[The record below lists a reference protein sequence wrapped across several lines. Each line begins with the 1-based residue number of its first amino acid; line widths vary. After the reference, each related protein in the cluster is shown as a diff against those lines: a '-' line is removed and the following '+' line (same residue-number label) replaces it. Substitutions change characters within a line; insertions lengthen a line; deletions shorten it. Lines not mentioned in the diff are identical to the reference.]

1 MGETG
6 EGDTAMQMKEFKVKV
21 LVVPPLLQQRLW
33 GEKERYETR
42 VIKGYTLKDAK
53 KRAGIQ

>member
-1 MGETG
+1 
-6 EGDTAMQMKEFKVKV
+6 MKWRWYLSIAAVRQ